1 MSASPRSFSFASF
14 RHEAAPLLLAFL
26 AAVALAFFTLGVIF
40 YDGNPTPKSS
50 SKKIREISFAPTPPP
65 PPPPVENTPVQD
77 QVQQT
82 LSSNLTNMTAN
93 TSVEFSKSPNILNT
107 TLNEIPEI
115 DLSDYKMDFSGS
127 LASNTKTYDID
138 SLDERPKIISSK
150 KSMIPS
156 ELTKKGINFVEAQ
169 LEILIDRYG
178 DVYIKRIVD
187 PGYNE
192 MVPVIRSHI
201 DALKFSTPL
210 KNGTPVNAE
219 YLFTIR
225 FRVFK

>member
-1 MSASPRSFSFASF
+1 MSASPQNFSFTFS
-14 RHEAAPLLLAFL
+14 RRELIPLLLAFL
-26 AAVALAFFTLGVIF
+26 AAVALTFFTLGVIF
-40 YDGNPTPKSS
+40 YDGNPEPKSS
-50 SKKIREISFAPTPPP
+50 SQKLRKISFAPTPPP
-65 PPPPVENTPVQD
+65 PPPPVENTPIED

-82 LSSNLTNMTAN
+82 LSSNLTNMTAS
-93 TSVEFSKSPNILNT
+93 TSVAFSQKPNILNT
-107 TLNEIPEI
+107 TLNEIPE
-115 DLSDYKMDFSGS
+115 LNLNDYQLDFSGELEGS
-127 LASNTKTYDID
+127 LQAYDVEE
-138 SLDERPKIISSK
+138 LDERPKILSSR

-169 LEILIDRYG
+169 VDILIDRYG
-178 DVYIKRIVD
+178 DVHIKRIVD

-210 KNGTPVNAE
+210 KNGAPVNAE
-219 YLFTIR
+219 YLFIIR